1 MGLIGCRGTNM
12 LKVLIEDMNAA
23 LLNAVIGSFIVGYI
37 TMLYNFKL
45 GFLLMFFL
53 TLFSI
58 IRYMLKRQKSIRNL
72 EAALE
77 GISKGYPVRKLP
89 IYKDSQLSNLHESVN
104 ALSETVSQFRYDV
117 MNQKTSMRSVM
128 NDISAQLIKPID
140 ALHQLKNSGT
150 EILDDKTSHQIE
162 KLKTLV
168 ESMSRLVNLET
179 NNEVF
184 CVIDMRIDDVIRSSI
199 NEVHSDFQQ
208 ENLKIVYKPSEAVA
222 TFDLEKTREVILN
235 VLSNKLR
242 YATSTIYIELQ
253 ENPISVYVKIYDD
266 GVAIKGETRERV
278 FDKFYSENNDS
289 DDSLGIGLA
298 IAKEIM
304 NRQNG
309 DLTLEG
315 DNTFVLRFNKK

>member
-77 GISKGYPVRKLP
+77 GISKGYPVRKLA

-104 ALSETVSQFRYDV
+104 DLSETVSQFRFDV

-266 GVAIKGETRERV
+266 GVAIEGKTRERV

-289 DDSLGIGLA
+289 DESLGIGLA